1 MKNWIMNFIADER
14 GAEST
19 EVAVTGV
26 VIVAAA
32 VSGFTTLK
40 ETLKEKQAAFEAQ
53 LDGTSVE

>member
-40 ETLKEKQAAFEAQ
+40 ETLKVKQAAFEAQ